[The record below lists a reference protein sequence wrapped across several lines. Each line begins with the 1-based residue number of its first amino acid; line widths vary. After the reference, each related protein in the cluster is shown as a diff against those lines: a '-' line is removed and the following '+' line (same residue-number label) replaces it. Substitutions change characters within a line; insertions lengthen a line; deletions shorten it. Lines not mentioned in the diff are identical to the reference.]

1 MLEKKSKGRDY
12 PLSATPAFKAVSDNT
27 RVSKRNPKGEEA
39 APYLKNSRED
49 LAIAN
54 EMYRNA
60 KYNLKGYP
68 AQRQKELGDFF
79 AGNAYKE
86 RKQADSILRKKP

>member
-1 MLEKKSKGRDY
+1 M
-12 PLSATPAFKAVSDNT
+12 
-27 RVSKRNPKGEEA
+27 
-39 APYLKNSRED
+39 
-49 LAIAN
+49 AISN

-86 RKQADSILRKKP
+86 RKQADSILRKNP

>member
-1 MLEKKSKGRDY
+1 MPEKKSKGRDY
-12 PLSATPAFKAVSDNT
+12 PLAPTSIPKAVDNT
-27 RVSKRNPKGEEA
+27 GVYRRNAKGEEA
-39 APYLKNSRED
+39 APYVKNSRTD

-60 KYNLKGYP
+60 EYNLKGYP
-68 AQRQKELGDFF
+68 AQKQKSLGDFF
-79 AGNAYKE
+79 AGNAYRE